1 MNAEQEQ
8 QGKEQSDIKEF
19 LGFRGSEAEM
29 DQQYHAEAR
38 KEKVCWDA
46 LISRDPIRYE
56 KNDCSKRLDF

>member
-1 MNAEQEQ
+1 MNAEQER

-29 DQQYHAEAR
+29 DQQYHAEAG

-46 LISRDPIRYE
+46 LISRDPTRYE
-56 KNDCSKRLDF
+56 